1 MRTLSRPMFKMGGP
15 IKEGVMHGIREPYRS
30 GQLVQPGPGRPGY
43 KGFSGVTGGYD
54 TAYNLG
60 NTANKANTASKAA
73 NLLNKA
79 KAWKIPTDAQA
90 LRGIWGGLKKFYRLA
105 PKQGFLARN
114 PASLLALG
122 AYFGGTPTP
131 IDKKYGTTSR
141 WENIFPMFGDTQKIR
156 ERKLTRHLEQQS
168 NPNNWW
174 RYNPGKYGPRKDH
187 PDYDPA
193 KLSINPWNDRGAVD
207 TPIRYDKDGN
217 IIRFN
222 DAVSHFGTKVLP
234 ATGSVDDIIQKNITI
249 KDDKSS
255 DLPSVEK
262 VLTDAEK
269 KLIEEANLKKAKA
282 DKDKRVNELL
292 EIMGYDKSKNDAVSK
307 ALIDAS
313 QIIGERG
320 TLSKKN
326 ITRELINPIIAAT
339 GKRLEKPEQIREAVG
354 LMMAKGE
361 IEKDIFKSKRTA
373 SEQAIDALA
382 AASGKSAKY
391 IANAKLGIAN
401 SPAEAKAQLA
411 KLKNTRIT
419 SDNLTAVIQ
428 QYADENNIPFKKQ
441 ITTDQKNEVVGKGKK
456 YASIVDMITDM
467 KLDVDGADDGLYV
480 VGTSIIEVTGG
491 LPKLKG

>member
-15 IKEGVMHGIREPYRS
+15 IKEGVMHGIREP
-30 GQLVQPGPGRPGY
+30 RPGY
-43 KGFSGVTGGYD
+43 KLGDTVKGRIGGVKQSFKNIFRAPPVKSVTRLPVPYKPPIEGRIAGGIWNAIKNLYGKLPQHGLFTKYGAIGRNFPVATAMGTTAALPLAAVGLTHAVQKSLPEQLTGEGGLFE
-54 TAYNLG
+54 T
-60 NTANKANTASKAA
+60 SPAA
-73 NLLNKA
+73 WGGMGA
-79 KAWKIPTDAQA
+79 GAGIDPTVDEI
-90 LRGIWGGLKKFYRLA
+90 LRGKKVTEGPYGENLKKE
-105 PKQGFLARN
+105 
-114 PASLLALG
+114 
-122 AYFGGTPTP
+122 
-131 IDKKYGTTSR
+131 I
-141 WENIFPMFGDTQKIR
+141 E
-156 ERKLTRHLEQQS
+156 
-168 NPNNWW
+168 
-174 RYNPGKYGPRKDH
+174 
-187 PDYDPA
+187 
-193 KLSINPWNDRGAVD
+193 
-207 TPIRYDKDGN
+207 
-217 IIRFN
+217 
-222 DAVSHFGTKVLP
+222 
-234 ATGSVDDIIQKNITI
+234 KNITI

-292 EIMGYDKSKNDAVSK
+292 EIMGYDRSKNDAVSK